1 MKKILGIITVT
12 GIGLA
17 SLYASGLFW
26 GGKIDPEYTLPHIA
40 RMADIAGIAKFKG
53 VVPVTYTFP
62 GGSRQMDFLTF
73 EVEQLWLGT
82 TTNQVLAV
90 YRPDGAYAV
99 PPLDTD
105 CVVLVNTNYLD
116 LDKLDWD
123 RLENNIFG
131 WDFITNR
138 AAYVSAR
145 DDDRYGRYGIT
156 GTNSFFRADADGG
169 KRLLLASNLVHH
181 ARIAPDEAAFL
192 STLWG
197 NSTNA
202 SPWIAANVDEFLM
215 KVIFRETKG
224 KLLLWYDNPGA
235 PQKYRDHIRSWL
247 INHHDVDPLGILRP
261 LP

>member
-1 MKKILGIITVT
+1 MRRMLGIIAVT

-17 SLYASGLFW
+17 SLYASWGLSRLGPGPF
-26 GGKIDPEYTLPHIA
+26 PEEVLPHIA
-40 RMADIAGIAKFKG
+40 RRTDIAGIAKFKG
-53 VVPVTYTFP
+53 VVTKSYTFP
-62 GGSRQMDFLTF
+62 SGTRYEDYLAF
-73 EVEQLWLGT
+73 EMGQYWLGEAS
-82 TTNQVLAV
+82 NQTFTVM
-90 YRPDGAYAV
+90 RPDGDYSL
-99 PPLDTD
+99 PPLDMD
-105 CVVLVNTNYLD
+105 CVVFVNTSYLEAG
-116 LDKLDWD
+116 KWGTF
-123 RLENNIFG
+123 R
-131 WDFITNR
+131 WDFVTNR

-224 KLLLWYDNPGA
+224 KLLLWYDNPEA
-235 PQKYRDHIRSWL
+235 PPKYRDHIRSWL